1 MSLSP
6 VASRHLF
13 NNFCFEKIWLN
24 LLKNYNGMKL
34 IELNI
39 GKIAE
44 LCKKYKV
51 KRLFVFGS
59 ILTEKFNAESDVDF
73 SVDFDRESIENEKLD
88 WADIFFDLI
97 DELQI
102 VLGRKVDLVVDSNVS
117 NSYFRKELDSTKKLI
132 YG

>member
-1 MSLSP
+1 M
-6 VASRHLF
+6 
-13 NNFCFEKIWLN
+13 
-24 LLKNYNGMKL
+24 LKNYNRMKL

-102 VLGRKVDLVVDSNVS
+102 VLGRKVDLVVDSNVT
-117 NSYFRKELDSTKKLI
+117 NSYFKKQLDATKRLI

>member
-1 MSLSP
+1 M
-6 VASRHLF
+6 
-13 NNFCFEKIWLN
+13 
-24 LLKNYNGMKL
+24 LKNYNGMKL

>member
-1 MSLSP
+1 M
-6 VASRHLF
+6 
-13 NNFCFEKIWLN
+13 
-24 LLKNYNGMKL
+24 LKNYNRMKL

-88 WADIFFDLI
+88 WADTFFGFIEDL
-97 DELQI
+97 QS
-102 VLGRKVDLVVDSNVS
+102 VLGRKVDLVVDSNVT
-117 NSYFRKELDSTKKLI
+117 NSYFRKELDAKKRLV